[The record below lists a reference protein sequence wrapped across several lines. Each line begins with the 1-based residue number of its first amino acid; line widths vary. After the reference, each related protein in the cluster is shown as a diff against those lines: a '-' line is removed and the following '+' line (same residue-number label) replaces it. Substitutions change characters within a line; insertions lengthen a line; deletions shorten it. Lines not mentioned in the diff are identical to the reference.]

1 MLTMLCCPSAELYTM
16 TRTTLRDAAL
26 MSLASASAGA
36 TNNGD
41 RKRHNAAK
49 YRMKLSIEK
58 NMCITWVPARGV
70 PQMVQAEYWHHRD
83 QG

>member
-41 RKRHNAAK
+41 RKRQNAAR
-49 YRMKLSIEK
+49 YRMKLTMEK
-58 NMCITWVPARGV
+58 NVCIIWVPARGV
-70 PQMVQAEYWHHRD
+70 PQM
-83 QG
+83 G